1 MSDSYPILMLK
12 PGTHNRIRNGHPW
25 AFKDELMPHEPLE
38 AGVIVQLHTDYD
50 YDIGLGFY
58 HPTSQIAIRLLRVKQ
73 GLIDT
78 SFFIDRLSIAL
89 ALRDRL
95 FPHEPI
101 YRLCFGESDG
111 LPGLIIDRYGDYCA
125 LQLLS
130 AGMDKKRQEIVEAL
144 QSIIPTLKGI
154 IAKNDSQL
162 RVKEGLEKSEEVLW
176 GTIPDNISITENG
189 IALSISLIQGQKTG
203 YYLDQ
208 RLNRS
213 FVSKIS
219 KDLTVLDCFTN
230 QGGFA
235 LHAAFGGASKVLGI
249 DSAKSAIDASI
260 VNAQLN
266 NYHQCSFIQAD
277 VFDYIKK
284 AAVDGDK
291 WDIVILDP
299 PAFTK
304 SKATLSKAKRGYA
317 EINRQAL
324 KLIHTGG
331 FLVTASCSQLFSE
344 AMLIDCV
351 QQEAKRINRQISLIY
366 KGGQSPCHPI
376 LPSMLETS
384 YLKCLVFSV
393 Q

>member
-12 PGTHNRIRNGHPW
+12 PGIHNRIRNGHPW

-38 AGVIVQLHTDYD
+38 AGVIVQLHTDYG

-78 SFFIDRLSIAL
+78 SFFIDRLSLAL

-162 RVKEGLEKSEEVLW
+162 RVKEGLEKV
-176 GTIPDNISITENG
+176 
-189 IALSISLIQGQKTG
+189 KK
-203 YYLDQ
+203 
-208 RLNRS
+208 
-213 FVSKIS
+213 F
-219 KDLTVLDCFTN
+219 
-230 QGGFA
+230 
-235 LHAAFGGASKVLGI
+235 FGVQFQI
-249 DSAKSAIDASI
+249 I
-260 VNAQLN
+260 
-266 NYHQCSFIQAD
+266 
-277 VFDYIKK
+277 
-284 AAVDGDK
+284 
-291 WDIVILDP
+291 
-299 PAFTK
+299 
-304 SKATLSKAKRGYA
+304 
-317 EINRQAL
+317 
-324 KLIHTGG
+324 
-331 FLVTASCSQLFSE
+331 FL
-344 AMLIDCV
+344 
-351 QQEAKRINRQISLIY
+351 
-366 KGGQSPCHPI
+366 
-376 LPSMLETS
+376 
-384 YLKCLVFSV
+384 
-393 Q
+393 